1 MTRSSPRIC
10 SLLPSATEIIFAL
23 GLQDNLVGVT
33 HECDFPPEA
42 RDKPHVTRSL
52 IDAGSLSGAEI
63 DAAVRESLAD
73 GNTIYGLDDALLR
86 RLEPDVI
93 LTQELCDVCA
103 VGPDLVREAVQ
114 RLPSPSRVVSLEP
127 HTLEEVLESIV
138 TVGDQAGA
146 GEAARDLVSRQRNRL
161 DAVRAAV
168 AGLPRRRV
176 LTLEWL
182 DPVFVGG
189 HWVPEMVSMAGGLDV
204 LGQAGRPS
212 REVPWNAVVEAD
224 PDCVVA
230 MPCGF
235 DLDRTLEELRATSFP
250 PEWERLRAVRSGDV
264 YAVDGSAY
272 FSRPG
277 PRLID
282 GVEILASILHP
293 EAFQTEAAGLFVR
306 CPVSSPRS

>member
-1 MTRSSPRIC
+1 
-10 SLLPSATEIIFAL
+10 
-23 GLQDNLVGVT
+23 
-33 HECDFPPEA
+33 
-42 RDKPHVTRSL
+42 
-52 IDAGSLSGAEI
+52 
-63 DAAVRESLAD
+63 
-73 GNTIYGLDDALLR
+73 
-86 RLEPDVI
+86 
-93 LTQELCDVCA
+93 
-103 VGPDLVREAVQ
+103 
-114 RLPSPSRVVSLEP
+114 
-127 HTLEEVLESIV
+127 
-138 TVGDQAGA
+138 
-146 GEAARDLVSRQRNRL
+146 
-161 DAVRAAV
+161 V